1 MCVWKTVYNNVI
13 PVPAD
18 RKKYMFAYK
27 CIKKIQNMYA
37 SNVSL
42 IFFFLTSFVG
52 VLVIDSLAV
61 HPDKIRI
68 ASGQVAGHER
78 KEGKVRW

>member
-1 MCVWKTVYNNVI
+1 M
-13 PVPAD
+13 PAD
-18 RKKYMFAYK
+18 KKNT
-27 CIKKIQNMYA
+27 CLLINVLKKSKICMLVLFFN
-37 SNVSL
+37 
-42 IFFFLTSFVG
+42 IFFLTSIAG

-78 KEGKVRW
+78 KEGKVR